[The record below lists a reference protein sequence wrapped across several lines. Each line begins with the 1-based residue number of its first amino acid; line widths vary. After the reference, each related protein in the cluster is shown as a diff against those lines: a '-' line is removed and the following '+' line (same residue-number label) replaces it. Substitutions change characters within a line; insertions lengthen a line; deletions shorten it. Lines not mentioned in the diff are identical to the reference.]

1 MAVCSRLQSSMDLNR
16 RQWASAALGAASA
29 VFTGWGC
36 APSGD
41 GGEGGR
47 APRAEAKP
55 EESLLQ
61 RAIVIDTHCDTP
73 MRIVAEGFDLG
84 RRHDY
89 GQVDIPRM
97 REGGVTAVF
106 FSIYTSASQDTPLQA
121 SKKGFEIIDAVIHE
135 VKRHSSDLMLATS
148 AAQIPQAK
156 QQGKIAILMGLE
168 GGHMIDSDLAILG
181 RFHELGARYMTLTH
195 SADTPWAGSSGA
207 KTNRDLSNFGREVIA
222 KMNGLGMMVDISHVS
237 DQTFFDV
244 LDATKAPVIASH
256 SSCRAIAN
264 HPRNMTD
271 DMIEALARNG
281 GVMHINFYNSF
292 LDDEHRQRDNAFK
305 ELGDREKAI
314 QKQFANNST
323 AREVE
328 LRKLFAER
336 TAKAGRV
343 PFSRLL
349 DHIEHAVKIAGA
361 DHVGMGSDF
370 DGVSDQLPEGMEDIS
385 KIPNLID
392 GLRERGFA
400 DDDIEKILG
409 GNTLRVMGEIEK
421 AAGAVAQS

>member
-1 MAVCSRLQSSMDLNR
+1 M
-16 RQWASAALGAASA
+16 
-29 VFTGWGC
+29 
-36 APSGD
+36 
-41 GGEGGR
+41 
-47 APRAEAKP
+47 
-55 EESLLQ
+55 LQ

-84 RRHDY
+84 QRHDY

-97 REGGVTAVF
+97 REGGVTGVF
-106 FSIYTSASQDTPLQA
+106 FSIYTSPSQGTPLEA
-121 SKKGFEIIDAVIHE
+121 SKKGFQIVDAVINE
-135 VKRHSSDLMLATS
+135 VKRHPGDLLLAHS
-148 AAQIPQAK
+148 ARQIRQAK
-156 QQGKIAILMGLE
+156 QQGTIAVLMGVE
-168 GGHMIDSDLAILG
+168 GGHMINSDLAIL
-181 RFHELGARYMTLTH
+181 RKFYDLGSRYMTLTH

-207 KTNRDLSNFGREVIA
+207 KTNQGLSDFGREVISE
-222 KMNGLGMMVDISHVS
+222 MNRLGMMVDISHVS

-244 LDATKAPVIASH
+244 LEATKAPAIASH

-292 LDDEHRQRDNAFK
+292 LDDEHRQRDNTLK
-305 ELGDREKAI
+305 EIGEREKAI
-314 QKQFANNST
+314 RKQFANDP
-323 AREVE
+323 AGLEAAM
-328 LRKLFAER
+328 RKLHQER
-336 TAKAGRV
+336 ISRAGRV

-349 DHIEHAVKIAGA
+349 DHVEHAVKIAGA
-361 DHVGMGSDF
+361 DHVGLGSDF

-400 DDDIEKILG
+400 DSDIEKILG
-409 GNTLRVMGEIEK
+409 GNTLRVMEEIER
-421 AAGAVAQS
+421 AAGTGAQS